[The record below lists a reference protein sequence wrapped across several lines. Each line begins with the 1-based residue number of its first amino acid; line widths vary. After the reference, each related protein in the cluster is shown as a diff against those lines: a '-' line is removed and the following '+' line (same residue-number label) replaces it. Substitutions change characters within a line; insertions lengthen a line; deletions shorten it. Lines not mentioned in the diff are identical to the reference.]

1 MQIYS
6 IKGCKFRP
14 HWNDIASLPYDTK
27 DPSFVNW
34 QDCAGGLIST
44 KSMKDN
50 VQFYND

>member
-14 HWNDIASLPYDTK
+14 HWNDIASLPYDMK

-34 QDCAGGLIST
+34 QDWT
-44 KSMKDN
+44 DMKQIN
-50 VQFYND
+50 KR